1 MKIVLLG
8 GSGFLGRELI
18 FGLRNGLIAPN
29 ESLEIVIGSRT
40 RLSEKFLQ
48 AGGPIKSLNWM
59 YFDKTEGDCGSALG
73 EGDLLIDAAMSSRPT
88 DYGVSFNPGAKSD
101 IRNYSSSL
109 PNFDRYVYISS
120 GAVYGKFHKPYY
132 PKEGEA
138 YVAEA
143 AGRRALLSA
152 EKQRYAQQKLCD
164 EEFLRQLAETGDV
177 NTMTRMSALRL
188 YAVAPLVKD
197 TSKHFALCDFLRS
210 ASSGKITYEAAGHVH
225 RSLIRSDVFWAVVIK
240 QAMGSTSELGCYN
253 ICSNGA
259 VSLYDCAKVIS
270 KEMKVGINAPVFDS
284 DKIVDFYG
292 GDSSL
297 LWSFGEAS
305 KLPIEFNLEEWLH
318 LFRSLN
324 EST

>member
-18 FGLRNGLIAPN
+18 FGLRNGLIVPN
-29 ESLEIVIGSRT
+29 EDLEIVIGSRN
-40 RLSEKFLQ
+40 RPSENFFQ
-48 AGGPIKSLNWM
+48 AGGSIKSLNWM

-88 DYGVSFNPGAKSD
+88 DYGVSFNPSARSE
-101 IRNYSSSL
+101 IHNYSSSL
-109 PNFDRYVYISS
+109 PKFDRYVYISS

-138 YVAEA
+138 HVAEA
-143 AGRRALLSA
+143 TGRRALLSA

-164 EEFLRQLAETGDV
+164 EEFLRQLAETGGFS
-177 NTMTRMSALRL
+177 TMPMMSALRL
-188 YAVAPLVKD
+188 YAVAPLAND
-197 TSKHFALCDFLRS
+197 TSRHFALCDFLRS
-210 ASSGKITYEAAGHVH
+210 ASSGTVTYEAAGHVY
-225 RSLIRSDVFWAVVIK
+225 RSLIRSDVFWAVVIN
-240 QAMGSTSELGCYN
+240 QTMGSTGELGCYN
-253 ICSNGA
+253 ICSNSA
-259 VSLYDCAKVIS
+259 VSLYDCANVIS
-270 KEMKVGINAPVFDS
+270 KEMKVDMSAPKFDS
-284 DKIVDFYG
+284 DETVDFYG

-297 LWSFGEAS
+297 LWGFGEAS